1 VNRKVETII
10 IGGGQA
16 GLAVGYYLK
25 QKGSEYV
32 ILEAAQAPAHAWRD
46 DRWDSFT
53 LVTPNWMFRLPGAEY
68 EGPHPHGFMDR
79 EEIVQ
84 RFVDYIQKYDFPV
97 MYGVRATSVEPT
109 ESGYR
114 VETNTGVWD
123 ADHVVIAAGLYQTPK
138 IPLYSR
144 DLPADVIQ
152 VHSGK
157 YRNPD
162 SLPPGAVMVIGS
174 AQSGCQITEELFQ
187 AGRKVYLCVCSAG
200 RAPRRYR
207 GKDTFEWLF
216 LSGFVNRTP
225 DKLPS
230 PAARFAG
237 NPHVSGKNGGHS
249 LNLHQFYRDGVSLL
263 GRLQGAREGV
273 IYLAP
278 DLIENLAKGDTFEA
292 NIMKMVDEYIA
303 REGIDAPVEEL
314 PSLQDGY
321 TAPEILSVN
330 LKEAGITAVI
340 WAMGY
345 AFDFRWVKLPLL
357 DEFGFPI
364 TDQGVSRYPGLY
376 FTGLPWLPSQKTGVL
391 AGFGDQAAHIANQ
404 IGGRY

>member
-1 VNRKVETII
+1 
-10 IGGGQA
+10 
-16 GLAVGYYLK
+16 
-25 QKGSEYV
+25 
-32 ILEAAQAPAHAWRD
+32 
-46 DRWDSFT
+46 
-53 LVTPNWMFRLPGAEY
+53 
-68 EGPHPHGFMDR
+68 MDR

-187 AGRKVYLCVCSAG
+187 AGRRVYLCVCSAG